1 MKLQEVILAKDTD
14 AQIREAIPY
23 LLQWYDFNKRILPW
37 RESPTAYHVWVSEIM
52 LQQTRI
58 EAVKGYYDR
67 FLSEFPTIAALEA
80 ASEEKLLKVWE
91 GLGYYNRV
99 RNMQKAAGI
108 IVKEYN
114 GEMPADYEKLRNLP
128 GIGDYT
134 AGAIASIAFGLLY
147 PAVDGNVMRVLSR
160 FLSSEADIAK
170 EKTKQAF
177 RQLLLSNMP
186 RESGAWN
193 QALMELGE
201 KICIPNGKPL
211 CEQCPLL
218 HLCRAFHEGKETL
231 LPVKAEKKE
240 RRIEQREVLILL
252 INGKILLHRRPQKG
266 LLAGLWEY
274 PGRLTEDTKKKES
287 DKKRLARWAEFLQ
300 NAATDVQIK
309 KQKSIKAKHVFS
321 HVEWHMN
328 GVCMEL
334 SVLGKEKE
342 ENVMR
347 QLPALL
353 GYGEYEKKDW
363 ALVSE
368 EERESSFPMP
378 SAFDGFQKEVKG
390 CVSEQDMTYT
400 D

>member
-1 MKLQEVILAKDTD
+1 MKLQEVILTKDTD

-160 FLSSEADIAK
+160 FLSSEADITK

-201 KICIPNGKPL
+201 
-211 CEQCPLL
+211 
-218 HLCRAFHEGKETL
+218 
-231 LPVKAEKKE
+231 
-240 RRIEQREVLILL
+240 
-252 INGKILLHRRPQKG
+252 
-266 LLAGLWEY
+266 
-274 PGRLTEDTKKKES
+274 
-287 DKKRLARWAEFLQ
+287 
-300 NAATDVQIK
+300 
-309 KQKSIKAKHVFS
+309 
-321 HVEWHMN
+321 
-328 GVCMEL
+328 
-334 SVLGKEKE
+334 
-342 ENVMR
+342 
-347 QLPALL
+347 
-353 GYGEYEKKDW
+353 
-363 ALVSE
+363 
-368 EERESSFPMP
+368 
-378 SAFDGFQKEVKG
+378 
-390 CVSEQDMTYT
+390 
-400 D
+400 

>member
-1 MKLQEVILAKDTD
+1 MKLQEVILTKDTD

-80 ASEEKLLKVWE
+80 ASEEKLLKAWE